1 MFTWWNENIEFLS
14 KFQRHSTLTYK
25 WSSGYSISFFFFS
38 TKRTK
43 ILLTMKVRSC
53 YRTMHVSI
61 HAHSEVCVSLRSPV
75 RCTCCWWLSFA
86 SCCTSFLKRSEWQRT
101 RVGNVLC
108 VSEATQ
114 GGLLWSGFKLTC
126 GFHWVGLAWQPI
138 PMATSC
144 PTNPHYQ
151 SGCSFLRS
159 RRCRRSC
166 RRSHLWRTRAD
177 VRQKLYLNPEAVKT

>member
-1 MFTWWNENIEFLS
+1 MIL
-14 KFQRHSTLTYK
+14 R
-25 WSSGYSISFFFFS
+25 FFFFPQKEQKYFEQWKS
-38 TKRTK
+38 EG
-43 ILLTMKVRSC
+43 C
-53 YRTMHVSI
+53 CRTMHVSI
-61 HAHSEVCVSLRSPV
+61 HARSEVCVALRPAV
-75 RCTCCWWLSFA
+75 RRTCCWWLSFA
-86 SCCTSFLKRSEWQRT
+86 AAASASSCGCTSFQKRSEWQRT

-166 RRSHLWRTRAD
+166 RRSHLRGGTRSEVSQRATKTLFKSH
-177 VRQKLYLNPEAVKT
+177 VTVLLNL